1 MLVRPLQS
9 CIGFLRLEK
18 FDFNFFLLQFF
29 LFHYF
34 SISHVPLA
42 QHFEVCSQL
51 KAVLNVNGK
60 DSMAGDWKEGKD
72 GKQSGNGKEN
82 EGRNR
87 GVSCK
92 HYIHLLQVVQLSL
105 QAQKTQM
112 LQHLLSFQQ

>member
-1 MLVRPLQS
+1 MGS
-9 CIGFLRLEK
+9 CPDTDI
-18 FDFNFFLLQFF
+18 DP
-29 LFHYF
+29 
-34 SISHVPLA
+34 SHVPLA

-60 DSMAGDWKEGKD
+60 DSTAGDWKEGKD

-92 HYIHLLQVVQLSL
+92 RYIHLLQVVQLSL